1 VGDDTEPVSERMR
14 MYHKLAKLIIYKD
27 MEGGEILKEVAACI
41 HEFEEQR
48 CNTTETVE
56 RLYVQVHKLLDLA
69 TAYGFDENLWQAYL
83 AYLLAMAETPF
94 SLLCEKNG
102 ASDGSVNVLAKNDF
116 KVFLE
121 LFFYDFS
128 KIEEALSIQ
137 CFSVLT
143 DYRAIPKKNCY
154 FNKSVADK
162 IKELQHAIAVC
173 KNEEEM
179 FVAVTGFYKKYGV
192 GQFGLNKAFRLVGEG
207 EEFLLQPITNTEVVR
222 LTDIIGY
229 DSQKKM
235 LVENTKAFVEG
246 RKANNVL
253 LYGDSGTG
261 KSTSIKAILN
271 EFYDDGLRM
280 IEIYKHQF
288 HQLSALISKIKNR
301 NYWFVI
307 YMDDLSFEEFEIEYK
322 YLKAVIEGGLEIR
335 PENILIYATSNR
347 RHLIRETWSDRSDM
361 SKDELHRSDTM
372 QEKLSLVAR
381 FGITINYSAPD
392 KREFEKIVTGIAA
405 RYPELAGKEEML
417 LAKANIW
424 ELRGGGLSGR
434 SAQQFIHYILGKEE

>member
-1 VGDDTEPVSERMR
+1 MYSKIARLIVYKEIADDEILSGIAEC
-14 MYHKLAKLIIYKD
+14 IYAYEK
-27 MEGGEILKEVAACI
+27 GEIDSTQA
-41 HEFEEQR
+41 
-48 CNTTETVE
+48 VE
-56 RLYVQVHKLLDLA
+56 WLYRQVHKLLDLA

-83 AYLLAMAETPF
+83 AYLLAMTETPF

-102 ASDGSVNVLAKNDF
+102 AAEGSVNQLVKNDF
-116 KVFLE
+116 AIIRE

-128 KIEEALSIQ
+128 KPEKELSMD
-137 CFSVLT
+137 CFTVLT
-143 DYRAIPKKNCY
+143 NYHSIPKKAQY
-154 FNKSVADK
+154 YNKGVGDK
-162 IKELQHAIAVC
+162 VKELQHALTET
-173 KNEEEM
+173 KNAEDV
-179 FVAVTGFYKKYGV
+179 FVAVTEFYKKYGV

-207 EEFLLQPITNTEVVR
+207 EEFVLQPITNTEIVR
-222 LTDIIGY
+222 LSDLIGY
-229 DSQKKM
+229 DMQKKT

-301 NYWFVI
+301 NYRFVI

-347 RHLIRETWSDRSDM
+347 RHLIRETWSDRSDI

-392 KREFEKIVTGIAA
+392 KREFERIVKGIAA
-405 RYPELAGKEEML
+405 KYPELAGKEEML
-417 LAKANIW
+417 LAQANIW

-434 SAQQFIHYILGKEE
+434 SAQQFIHYILGKEA

>member
-1 VGDDTEPVSERMR
+1 
-14 MYHKLAKLIIYKD
+14 MYHKIARLIIYKEIAD
-27 MEGGEILKEVAACI
+27 AEILNEIAACI
-41 HEFEEQR
+41 HEYELQKADKSQ
-48 CNTTETVE
+48 TVE
-56 RLYVQVHKLLDLA
+56 RLYSQVHKLLDLA
-69 TAYGFDENLWQAYL
+69 TAYGFDENLWQAYI
-83 AYLLAMAETPF
+83 AYILAMAETPF

-102 ASDGSVNVLAKNDF
+102 ASEGSANLLAKNDF
-116 KVFLE
+116 AIFRE

-128 KIEEALSIQ
+128 EIEEELEIN

-143 DYRAIPKKNCY
+143 NYQSIPKRAQY

-162 IKELQHAIAVC
+162 IKELQHALAAS
-173 KNEEEM
+173 KDEEDV
-179 FVAVTGFYKKYGV
+179 FTAVTGFYKKYGV

-207 EEFLLQPITNTEVVR
+207 EDFSLQPITNTEIVR
-222 LTDIIGY
+222 LDDIIGY
-229 DSQKKM
+229 DLQKKT

-246 RKANNVL
+246 KKANNVL

-301 NYWFVI
+301 NYRFVV

-381 FGITINYSAPD
+381 FGISINYSAPD
-392 KREFEKIVTGIAA
+392 KREFERIVKGIAA
-405 RYPELAGKEEML
+405 KYPELAGKEEML
-417 LAKANIW
+417 LAQANIW

-434 SAQQFIHYILGKEE
+434 SAQQFIHYILGKEA

>member
-1 VGDDTEPVSERMR
+1 MHGLRR
-14 MYHKLAKLIIYKD
+14 KGRKKMYEKLVRLIVYKELAEAD
-27 MEGGEILKEVAACI
+27 ILKEVADCI
-41 HEFEEQR
+41 WCHEQQ
-48 CNTTETVE
+48 TEDSMRTIE
-56 RLYVQVHKLLDLA
+56 RLYVQIHKLLDLA
-69 TAYGFDENLWQAYL
+69 TEYGFDENLWQAYL
-83 AYLLAMAETPF
+83 AYVLAMAETPF

-102 ASDGSVNVLAKNDF
+102 ASEGSVNAFVMNDF
-116 KVFLE
+116 AVFRE

-128 KIEEALSIQ
+128 KLEQELSID
-137 CFSVLT
+137 CFSILT
-143 DYRAIPKKNCY
+143 NYRAIPKKERY
-154 FNKSVADK
+154 YNKSVGDK
-162 IKELQHAIAVC
+162 VSGLQHAIAQSADAAGV
-173 KNEEEM
+173 
-179 FVAVTGFYKKYGV
+179 FAAVTGFYRQHGV
-192 GQFGLNKAFRLVGEG
+192 GLFGLNKAFRLVGEG
-207 EEFLLQPITNTEVVR
+207 EEFSLQPITNTEIVR
-222 LTDIIGY
+222 LSDMIGY
-229 DSQKKM
+229 ETQKKM

-301 NYWFVI
+301 NYRFII

-381 FGITINYSAPD
+381 FGISINYSAPD
-392 KREFEKIVTGIAA
+392 KREFEEIVKGIAA
-405 RYPELAGKEEML
+405 KYPELAGKEEEL
-417 LAKANIW
+417 LRQANIW
-424 ELRGGGLSGR
+424 ELRGAGLSGR
-434 SAQQFIHYILGKEE
+434 SAQQFIHYMLGKEE

>member
-1 VGDDTEPVSERMR
+1 
-14 MYHKLAKLIIYKD
+14 MYHKIARLIIYK
-27 MEGGEILKEVAACI
+27 EVAGAEILNDIATCI
-41 HEFEEQR
+41 YEYEQQKSDKSR
-48 CNTTETVE
+48 IVE

-69 TAYGFDENLWQAYL
+69 TAYGFDENLWQAYI
-83 AYLLAMAETPF
+83 AYILAMAETPF

-102 ASDGSVNVLAKNDF
+102 ASEGSVNILAKNDF
-116 KVFLE
+116 AIFRD

-128 KIEEALSIQ
+128 GLEAELDIT

-143 DYRAIPKKNCY
+143 NYRSIPKRAQY

-162 IKELQHAIAVC
+162 VKELQYALATSVD
-173 KNEEEM
+173 EEDV
-179 FVAVTGFYKKYGV
+179 FAAVTGFYKKYGV

-207 EEFLLQPITNTEVVR
+207 EEFSLQPITNTEIVR
-222 LTDIIGY
+222 LDDIIGY
-229 DSQKKM
+229 DLQKKT

-246 RKANNVL
+246 KKANNVL

-288 HQLSALISKIKNR
+288 HQLSALISKVKNR
-301 NYWFVI
+301 NYRFII

-381 FGITINYSAPD
+381 FGISINYSAPD
-392 KREFEKIVTGIAA
+392 KREFERIVKGIAA
-405 RYPELAGKEEML
+405 KHPELAGKEEML
-417 LAKANIW
+417 LAQANIW

>member
-1 VGDDTEPVSERMR
+1 
-14 MYHKLAKLIIYKD
+14 MYHKIARLIIYKEIAD
-27 MEGGEILKEVAACI
+27 AEILKDIAACI
-41 HEFEEQR
+41 REYEQQR
-48 CNTTETVE
+48 ADKSQTVE
-56 RLYVQVHKLLDLA
+56 RLYVQVHRLLDLA
-69 TAYGFDENLWQAYL
+69 TAYGFDENLWQAYI
-83 AYLLAMAETPF
+83 AYILAMAETPF

-102 ASDGSVNVLAKNDF
+102 ASEGSANILAKKDF
-116 KVFLE
+116 GIFRE

-128 KIEEALSIQ
+128 ELEKELEID

-143 DYRAIPKKNCY
+143 NYRSIPKRAQY
-154 FNKSVADK
+154 FNRSVADK
-162 IKELQHAIAVC
+162 VKELQHALAAS
-173 KNEEEM
+173 KDEEDV
-179 FVAVTGFYKKYGV
+179 FSAVTGFYKKYGV

-207 EEFLLQPITNTEVVR
+207 EEFSLQPITNTEIVR
-222 LTDIIGY
+222 LDDIIGY
-229 DSQKKM
+229 DLQKKT

-246 RKANNVL
+246 KKANNVL

-288 HQLSALISKIKNR
+288 HQLSALISKVKNR
-301 NYWFVI
+301 NYRFII

-381 FGITINYSAPD
+381 FGISINYSAPD
-392 KREFEKIVTGIAA
+392 KREFERIVKGIAA
-405 RYPELAGKEEML
+405 KYPELAGKEEML
-417 LAKANIW
+417 LAQANIW

>member
-1 VGDDTEPVSERMR
+1 
-14 MYHKLAKLIIYKD
+14 MYSKIARLIVYKEIADAEILNGIAECIYVYEK
-27 MEGGEILKEVAACI
+27 GEID
-41 HEFEEQR
+41 
-48 CNTTETVE
+48 TTQAVE
-56 RLYVQVHKLLDLA
+56 WLYRQVHKLLDLA

-83 AYLLAMAETPF
+83 AYLLAMTETPF

-102 ASDGSVNVLAKNDF
+102 AAEGSVNVLAKNDF
-116 KVFLE
+116 AIVRE

-128 KIEEALSIQ
+128 ELEKKLGIT

-143 DYRAIPKKNCY
+143 DYRSIPKKVQH
-154 FNKSVADK
+154 FNKSVGDK
-162 IKELQHAIAVC
+162 VKELQHALAES
-173 KNEEEM
+173 KNEADV
-179 FVAVTGFYKKYGV
+179 FDAVTGFYKKYGV

-207 EEFLLQPITNTEVVR
+207 EDFSLQPITNTEIVR
-222 LTDIIGY
+222 LSDIIGY
-229 DSQKKM
+229 DMQKKT
-235 LVENTKAFVEG
+235 LVDNTKAFVEG

-301 NYWFVI
+301 NYRFVI

-392 KREFEKIVTGIAA
+392 KREFERIVKGIAA
-405 RYPELAGKEEML
+405 KYPELQGKEEML
-417 LAKANIW
+417 LAQANIW

-434 SAQQFIHYILGKEE
+434 SAQQFIHYILGKEV

>member
-1 VGDDTEPVSERMR
+1 
-14 MYHKLAKLIIYKD
+14 MYSKIARLIVYKEIADAGILNEIAECIYAYEKGSID
-27 MEGGEILKEVAACI
+27 
-41 HEFEEQR
+41 
-48 CNTTETVE
+48 NTQAVE
-56 RLYVQVHKLLDLA
+56 RLYRQVHKLLDLA

-102 ASDGSVNVLAKNDF
+102 AAEGSVNALVKNDF
-116 KVFLE
+116 AIIRE

-128 KIEEALSIQ
+128 ELEKKLDIT

-143 DYRAIPKKNCY
+143 AYRSIPKKVQH
-154 FNKSVADK
+154 FNKSVGDK
-162 IKELQHAIAVC
+162 VKELQHALATSKDAGDV
-173 KNEEEM
+173 
-179 FVAVTGFYKKYGV
+179 FDAVTGFYKKYGV

-207 EEFLLQPITNTEVVR
+207 EDFSLQPITNTEIVR
-222 LTDIIGY
+222 LSDIIGY
-229 DSQKKM
+229 DLQKKT

-301 NYWFVI
+301 NYRFVI

-392 KREFEKIVTGIAA
+392 KREFERIVKGIAA
-405 RYPELAGKEEML
+405 KYPELNGKEEML
-417 LAKANIW
+417 LAQANIW

-434 SAQQFIHYILGKEE
+434 SAQQFIHYILGKEA

>member
-1 VGDDTEPVSERMR
+1 
-14 MYHKLAKLIIYKD
+14 MYEKLARLIVYKEIAD
-27 MEGGEILKEVAACI
+27 ADILKSIAGSIRDC
-41 HEFEEQR
+41 
-48 CNTTETVE
+48 ETKSKDKTVIVE
-56 RLYVQVHKLLDLA
+56 DIYCQIHKLLDLA

-94 SLLCEKNG
+94 SLNCEKKG
-102 ASDGSVNVLAKNDF
+102 ASEGTVNSFAKKDF
-116 KVFLE
+116 AIFRE

-128 KIEEALSIQ
+128 KIEEALSID
-137 CFSVLT
+137 CFSVIS
-143 DYRAIPKKNCY
+143 DYHSIPKSEHYYNKN
-154 FNKSVADK
+154 VADK
-162 IKELQHAIAVC
+162 VKELQYALRDS
-173 KNEEEM
+173 KDEEEV
-179 FVAVTGFYKKYGV
+179 FQIVTGFYKKNGV
-192 GQFGLNKAFRLVGEG
+192 GMFGLNKAFRLVGEG
-207 EEFLLQPITNTEVVR
+207 EDFSLMPITNTEIVR
-222 LTDIIGY
+222 LNDIIGY
-229 DSQKKM
+229 EIQKKT
-235 LVENTKAFVEG
+235 LVDNTRAFVEG
-246 RKANNVL
+246 KKANNCL
-253 LYGDSGTG
+253 LFGDSGTG

-301 NYWFVI
+301 NYRFII

-381 FGITINYSAPD
+381 FGVSINFSAPN
-392 KREFEKIVTGIAA
+392 KHEFEEIVKGIAA
-405 RYPELAGKEEML
+405 RYPELAGREEEL

-424 ELRGGGLSGR
+424 ELRGAGLSGR
-434 SAQQFIHYILGKEE
+434 SAQQFIHDILGKME

>member
-1 VGDDTEPVSERMR
+1 MYSKIARLIVYKEIADADILNGIAECIYVYER
-14 MYHKLAKLIIYKD
+14 
-27 MEGGEILKEVAACI
+27 GEID
-41 HEFEEQR
+41 
-48 CNTTETVE
+48 NTQAVE
-56 RLYVQVHKLLDLA
+56 WLYRQVHKLLDLA

-83 AYLLAMAETPF
+83 AYLLAMTETPF

-102 ASDGSVNVLAKNDF
+102 AADGSVNTLVKNDF
-116 KVFLE
+116 AIIRD
-121 LFFYDFS
+121 LFFYDFTELE
-128 KIEEALSIQ
+128 KKLDIT

-143 DYRAIPKKNCY
+143 AYRSIPKKVQH
-154 FNKSVADK
+154 FNKSVGDK
-162 IKELQHAIAVC
+162 VKELQHALAASGDADDV
-173 KNEEEM
+173 
-179 FVAVTGFYKKYGV
+179 FDAVTGFYKKYGV

-207 EEFLLQPITNTEVVR
+207 EDFSLQPITNTEIVR
-222 LTDIIGY
+222 LSDIIGY
-229 DSQKKM
+229 DLQKKT

-301 NYWFVI
+301 NYRFVI

-392 KREFEKIVTGIAA
+392 KREFERIVKGIAA
-405 RYPELAGKEEML
+405 KYPELDGKEEML
-417 LAKANIW
+417 LAQANIW

-434 SAQQFIHYILGKEE
+434 SAQQFIHYILGKEV

>member
-1 VGDDTEPVSERMR
+1 
-14 MYHKLAKLIIYKD
+14 MYQRIARLIVYKEISGADILNDVAGCIY
-27 MEGGEILKEVAACI
+27 EY
-41 HEFEEQR
+41 EQKKADK
-48 CNTTETVE
+48 TQTVE
-56 RLYVQVHKLLDLA
+56 KLYVQVHKLLDLA

-102 ASDGSVNVLAKNDF
+102 AAEGSVNVLVKNDF
-116 KVFLE
+116 AIFRE
-121 LFFYDFS
+121 LFFYDFTELE
-128 KIEEALSIQ
+128 KELSIN
-137 CFSVLT
+137 CFSVIT
-143 DYRAIPKKNCY
+143 NYHSIPKKVQY
-154 FNKSVADK
+154 YNKSVGDK
-162 IKELQHAIAVC
+162 VKELQHALAESENV
-173 KNEEEM
+173 EDV

-192 GQFGLNKAFRLVGEG
+192 GQFGLNKAFRLTGEG
-207 EEFLLQPITNTEVVR
+207 ENFLIQPITNTEIVR
-222 LTDIIGY
+222 LDDIIGY
-229 DSQKKM
+229 ELQKKT

-246 RKANNVL
+246 KKANNVL

-301 NYWFVI
+301 NYRFII

-335 PENILIYATSNR
+335 PENVLIYATSNR

-381 FGITINYSAPD
+381 FGVSINYSAPD
-392 KREFEKIVTGIAA
+392 KREFEQIVKGIAA
-405 RYPELAGKEEML
+405 KYPELAGKEDML
-417 LAKANIW
+417 LAQANIW

>member
-1 VGDDTEPVSERMR
+1 
-14 MYHKLAKLIIYKD
+14 MYHKIARLIIYK
-27 MEGGEILKEVAACI
+27 EIAEAEILNDIAACI
-41 HEFEEQR
+41 HEYEQKR
-48 CNTTETVE
+48 ADKSQTVE
-56 RLYVQVHKLLDLA
+56 RLYIQVHKLLDLA
-69 TAYGFDENLWQAYL
+69 TAYGFDENLWQAYI
-83 AYLLAMAETPF
+83 AYILAMAETPF

-102 ASDGSVNVLAKNDF
+102 ASEGSANLFAKNDF
-116 KVFLE
+116 GIFRE

-128 KIEEALSIQ
+128 ELEEELEIQ

-143 DYRAIPKKNCY
+143 KYQSIPKRAQY

-162 IKELQHAIAVC
+162 VKELQHALAASVD
-173 KNEEEM
+173 ETDV
-179 FVAVTGFYKKYGV
+179 FAAVTGFYQKYGV

-207 EEFLLQPITNTEVVR
+207 EAFSLQPITNTEIVR
-222 LTDIIGY
+222 LDDIIGY
-229 DSQKKM
+229 DLQKKT

-246 RKANNVL
+246 KKANNVL

-301 NYWFVI
+301 NYRFII

-381 FGITINYSAPD
+381 FGISIYFMSPNQ
-392 KREFEKIVTGIAA
+392 KEFFGIVKGLAEK
-405 RYPELAGKEEML
+405 YPEIKLSEEEL
-417 LAKANIW
+417 LLKANAW
-424 ELRGGGLSGR
+424 EIAHGGKSGR
-434 SAQQFIHYILGKEE
+434 TAQQFITYLLGQQE

>member
-1 VGDDTEPVSERMR
+1 
-14 MYHKLAKLIIYKD
+14 MYHKIARLIIYK
-27 MEGGEILKEVAACI
+27 EIAEAEILKDIAVCI
-41 HEFEEQR
+41 HEYEQQR
-48 CNTTETVE
+48 ADKSQTVE

-69 TAYGFDENLWQAYL
+69 TAYGFDENLWQAYI
-83 AYLLAMAETPF
+83 AYILAMAETPF

-102 ASDGSVNVLAKNDF
+102 ASEGSANILAKNDF
-116 KVFLE
+116 AIFRE

-128 KIEEALSIQ
+128 ELEAELEIN

-143 DYRAIPKKNCY
+143 NYRSIPKRAQY

-162 IKELQHAIAVC
+162 VKELQHALAAS
-173 KNEEEM
+173 KDEEDV
-179 FVAVTGFYKKYGV
+179 FAAVTGFYKKYGV

-207 EEFLLQPITNTEVVR
+207 EEFFLQPITNTEIVC
-222 LTDIIGY
+222 LDDIIGY
-229 DSQKKM
+229 DLQKKT

-246 RKANNVL
+246 KKANNVL

-271 EFYDDGLRM
+271 EFYDGGLRM

-301 NYWFVI
+301 NYRFVI

-381 FGITINYSAPD
+381 FGISINYSAPD
-392 KREFEKIVTGIAA
+392 KREFERIVKGIAA
-405 RYPELAGKEEML
+405 KYPELAEKEEML
-417 LAKANIW
+417 LAQANIW

-434 SAQQFIHYILGKEE
+434 SAQQFIHYILGKEA

>member
-1 VGDDTEPVSERMR
+1 
-14 MYHKLAKLIIYKD
+14 MYDKIAKLMIYKD
-27 MEGGEILKEVAACI
+27 IAGADILNGVAECI
-41 HEFEEQR
+41 RAYEQGSADR
-48 CNTTETVE
+48 EQTVSG
-56 RLYVQVHKLLDLA
+56 LYGQMHRLLDLA

-83 AYLLAMAETPF
+83 AYLLTMAETPF
-94 SLLCEKNG
+94 SLLCEKRG
-102 ASDGSVNVLAKNDF
+102 AADGSVNLLAKKDF
-116 KVFLE
+116 SVFRE

-128 KIEEALSIQ
+128 WLEQVLGID
-137 CFSVLT
+137 CFSVIT
-143 DYRAIPKKNCY
+143 NYRSIPKTEQY
-154 FNKSVADK
+154 YNKSVADK
-162 IKELQHAIAVC
+162 VKELQHAIAVSRD
-173 KNEEEM
+173 EEEV
-179 FVAVTGFYKKYGV
+179 FAAVTGFYKRYGV
-192 GQFGLNKAFRLVGEG
+192 GQFGLNKAFRVVGEG
-207 EEFLLQPITNTEVVR
+207 ESFALQPITNTEVVM
-222 LTDIIGY
+222 LDDIIGY
-229 DSQKKM
+229 ESQKKT
-235 LVENTKAFVEG
+235 LVDNTRAFVEG

-288 HQLSALISKIKNR
+288 HQLSALISRIKNR
-301 NYWFVI
+301 NYRFII

-361 SKDELHRSDTM
+361 SQDELHRSDTI

-381 FGITINYSAPD
+381 FGVSINYSAPD
-392 KREFEKIVTGIAA
+392 KKEFQTIVKGIAA
-405 RYPELAGKEEML
+405 KYPELAGKEEEL
-417 LAKANIW
+417 LAQANIW

-434 SAQQFIHYILGKEE
+434 SAQQFIHYVLGKQE

>member
-1 VGDDTEPVSERMR
+1 MYKEIADADILNGIAECIYVYER
-14 MYHKLAKLIIYKD
+14 
-27 MEGGEILKEVAACI
+27 GEID
-41 HEFEEQR
+41 
-48 CNTTETVE
+48 NTQAVE
-56 RLYVQVHKLLDLA
+56 WLYRQVHKLLDLA

-83 AYLLAMAETPF
+83 AYLLAMTETPF

-102 ASDGSVNVLAKNDF
+102 AAEGSVNVLAKNDF
-116 KVFLE
+116 AIVRD

-128 KIEEALSIQ
+128 ELEKKLDIT

-143 DYRAIPKKNCY
+143 NYRSIPKKVQH
-154 FNKSVADK
+154 FNKSVGDK
-162 IKELQHAIAVC
+162 VKELQHALAASEDAGDV
-173 KNEEEM
+173 
-179 FVAVTGFYKKYGV
+179 FDAVTGFYKKYGV

-207 EEFLLQPITNTEVVR
+207 EDFTLQPITNTEIVR
-222 LTDIIGY
+222 LSDIIGY
-229 DSQKKM
+229 DMQKKT
-235 LVENTKAFVEG
+235 LVDNTKAFVEG

-301 NYWFVI
+301 NYRFVI

-392 KREFEKIVTGIAA
+392 KREFERIVKGIAA
-405 RYPELAGKEEML
+405 KYPELDGKEEML
-417 LAKANIW
+417 LAQANIW

-434 SAQQFIHYILGKEE
+434 SAQQFIHYILGKEA

>member
-1 VGDDTEPVSERMR
+1 
-14 MYHKLAKLIIYKD
+14 MYEKIARLIVYKELAEAD
-27 MEGGEILKEVAACI
+27 ILKEVAACI
-41 HEFEEQR
+41 RSHEQK
-48 CNTTETVE
+48 TEDDAKTIE
-56 RLYVQVHKLLDLA
+56 RLYVQIHRLLDLA
-69 TAYGFDENLWQAYL
+69 TEYGFDENLWQAYL
-83 AYLLAMAETPF
+83 AYVLAMAETPF
-94 SLLCEKNG
+94 SFLCEKNG
-102 ASDGSVNVLAKNDF
+102 VSDGSVNVLVKNDF
-116 KVFLE
+116 AVFRE

-128 KIEEALSIQ
+128 KLEQELSID
-137 CFSVLT
+137 CFSVIT
-143 DYRAIPKKNCY
+143 KYHAIPKKERY
-154 FNKSVADK
+154 YNKSVGDK
-162 IKELQHAIAVC
+162 VSGLQHAIAQSENAEDV
-173 KNEEEM
+173 
-179 FVAVTGFYKKYGV
+179 FAAVTGFYKQYGV
-192 GQFGLNKAFRLVGEG
+192 GLFGLNKAFRLVGEG
-207 EEFLLQPITNTEVVR
+207 DAFFLQPITNTEIVR
-222 LTDIIGY
+222 LSDIVGY
-229 DSQKKM
+229 EMQKKT

-301 NYWFVI
+301 NYRFII

-381 FGITINYSAPD
+381 FGISIHYAAPD
-392 KREFEKIVTGIAA
+392 KREFEGIVKGIAA
-405 RYPELAGKEEML
+405 KYPALAGKEEEL
-417 LAKANIW
+417 LRQANIW
-424 ELRGGGLSGR
+424 ELRGAGLSGR
-434 SAQQFIHYILGKEE
+434 SAQQFIHYMLGKEE